1 MKNKETRAASSVR
14 SGLKGKQSI
23 MDEDLIKSKITKK
36 NKSSEKIK
44 NKSKGPTK
52 TQIERMKV
60 YLNKFRNFI
69 LIQKGFQIVLLQ
81 LILGNQ
87 LLKIMDTEILNLFME
102 VFSMEIIC
110 YLIISIQLTVRI
122 HQHISKFIHLRC
134 LSHCKE
140 ELLGSLSRL
149 EKSLMK

>member
-1 MKNKETRAASSVR
+1 
-14 SGLKGKQSI
+14 